1 MDKKKMKKL
10 PRLLF
15 AAPGSGSGKTVITC
29 GILRI
34 LQRRQL
40 SCVSYKCGPDYID
53 PMFHQYVLGVPG
65 YNLDSF
71 FLPPDQVKSLF
82 EEKARG
88 ADMAVIEG
96 VMGYYDGVAGTTT
109 HASAY
114 EIARITDTP
123 VVLVVDG
130 KKSSLSLAAM
140 VKGFLEYKPDS
151 HICGV
156 ILNRT
161 SPAMAERLRPCLEE
175 LGIRM
180 YGALPLCEEARWES
194 RYLGLTLPGEQAR
207 LREKVEALADRLEPC
222 LDVEGLL
229 ELAGN
234 APPVHRV
241 SSRPPLPVH
250 RGKELR
256 NIAIARDEAFC
267 FYYQENLELLERNG
281 WKLVPF
287 SPLHD
292 RHLPCAGVSA
302 VLLGGG
308 YPEAYAREL
317 SENKAML
324 SELQAAYRQGTKFM
338 AECGGFLYLHETLE
352 GADGISYPMAGLIRA
367 KGYRTGKL
375 SRFGYIILFGK
386 DGQRLARAHEFHYW
400 DSTLPG
406 QDLRA
411 VKPLSARGWEC
422 MHVTDRMVAG
432 FPHLYYGSNPD
443 WILEF
448 LKSM

>member
-1 MDKKKMKKL
+1 MKKL

-130 KKSSLSLAAM
+130 KKSSLSLAAT

-161 SPAMAERLRPCLEE
+161 PPAMAERLRPCLEE

-180 YGALPLCEEARWES
+180 YGALPPCEEARWES

-229 ELAGN
+229 ELAGS
-234 APPVHRV
+234 APPVHRA
-241 SSRPPLPVH
+241 SPRTPLPFH
-250 RGKELR
+250 QGKELR

-302 VLLGGG
+302 ILLGGG

-324 SELQAAYRQGTKFM
+324 SELRAAYRQGTKFM

-352 GADGISYPMAGLIRA
+352 GADGISYPMVGLVRA

-386 DGQRLARAHEFHYW
+386 DGQKLARAHEFHYW

-422 MHVTDRMVAG
+422 MHVTKRMLAG
-432 FPHLYYGSNPD
+432 FPHLYYASNPD